1 MSDKIVSLNG
11 RFVLE
16 IQNDGNPVVH
26 DTRDGSVI
34 WDGQS
39 GKWRTPNPMP
49 VPGPDP
55 LPPGPAPIPPP
66 SPPFDPMPALQ
77 LYLAGLTYSW
87 PVALQQGTLDAE
99 LDTLVSLRRDAGL
112 ASGQMG
118 LGVELAGSTWWD
130 ALPDWQEDL
139 TAKVTQFIT
148 AVPMLRARG
157 IPLALY
163 YLNANFKGTNELA
176 WWNQYPPATRLAHLI
191 AQAQRIAD
199 AVGFEG
205 MVISACNENDSSTP
219 VLIREGLRLWFAQH
233 GDPAMLMSVTPTLHG
248 ERYVDTHPA
257 SIYTSA
263 PCDDTHLLTTDNGP
277 IIRELY
283 GAVEG
288 VTVNVEAHRTWISS
302 YGRRGKLVF
311 YNLART
317 PHIQSQRAAWAEVLR
332 HYHEVLSAPP
342 GTALAD
348 DLDLARVPTI
358 IVRHTPFTGDALRAA
373 PITASILRA
382 TTDGSRLLTA
392 FTPYPFPDHAGVDA
406 VCYFF
411 YERSSIVVGGKFDA
425 WRTGGQVSKSLV
437 NVVDGYGGHVMPVR
451 GTPCWTM
458 ISSMDG
464 TQRSNSC
471 RVTWT

>member
-1 MSDKIVSLNG
+1 MAEYYLASSNKRFTAVMQDDGN
-11 RFVLE
+11 FVLYD
-16 IQNDGNPVVH
+16 DG
-26 DTRDGSVI
+26 
-34 WDGQS
+34 
-39 GKWRTPNPMP
+39 TPYYATNT
-49 VPGPDP
+49 VR
-55 LPPGPAPIPPP
+55 PPPIPPVE
-66 SPPFDPMPALQ
+66 PMPALQ
-77 LYLAGLTYSW
+77 LFLAGLTYSW
-87 PVALQQGTLDAE
+87 PVALAQDTLGDELDA
-99 LDTLVSLRRDAGL
+99 LVALRQEAGL
-112 ASGQMG
+112 APEQVG
-118 LGVELAGSTWWD
+118 LGIEVAASTWW
-130 ALPDWQEDL
+130 ARLPDWKADL
-139 TAKVTQFIT
+139 TAKVSQFLRVVPLLRER
-148 AVPMLRARG
+148 AVP
-157 IPLALY
+157 IALY
-163 YLNANFKGTNELA
+163 YLNSNFKGPDELA
-176 WWNQYPPATRLAHLI
+176 WWNQYSPEERLEHLI

-358 IVRHTPFTGDALRAA
+358 IVRHCPFTAALLRAA
-373 PITASILRA
+373 PITASIVRA
-382 TTDGSRLLTA
+382 TTNGASLLTSY
-392 FTPYPFPDHAGVDA
+392 TPYPFPARDGVDA
-406 VCYFF
+406 VVYFF
-411 YERSSIVVGGKFDA
+411 YLNQPHTVGAGLAGGKFDY
-425 WRTGGQVSKSLV
+425 WRTGGRVSKSLV
-437 NVVDGYGGHVMPVR
+437 NVIDGYGGHVMPVR

-464 TQRSNSC
+464 TQRSNTC
-471 RVTWT
+471 RVEWT